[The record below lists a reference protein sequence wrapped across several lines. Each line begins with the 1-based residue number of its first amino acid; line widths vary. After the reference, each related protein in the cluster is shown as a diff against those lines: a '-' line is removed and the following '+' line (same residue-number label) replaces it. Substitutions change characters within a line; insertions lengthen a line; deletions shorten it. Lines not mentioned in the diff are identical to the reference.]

1 MKLRPLFLTL
11 LALCAVAVPAWAAT
25 DLLSDDAE
33 GEITAKWVVD
43 EPTHASIQPWQ
54 KGDSTTPKVPRP
66 TTTHGGSGSYWSG
79 VSPQD
84 NNPAPDAVIEG
95 SSTMHTKEPIVI
107 PADGKTTFS
116 MWSFFQN
123 EGDDL
128 GEVDVALATSGTAPA
143 VKDKAWKKLTE
154 YKLAP
159 SAAGD
164 SGVVGYCNPS
174 DPVGT
179 AQQTFE
185 EVKGDFAAYAGKKVW
200 VRIHL
205 KYGGENRSATQAC
218 DWYVDDIKIETTGT
232 PGNASDAASPTVAE
246 PTPATPAKSTVK
258 FAAFKAKG
266 KAATVKL
273 KITNGPV
280 RNAVVTLLKG
290 KKKLAAAKVAV
301 FDSGVAPVKL
311 KLKKKLAKGTYV
323 LKFKGTGGNGAAVT
337 ASGKGKVR

>member
-1 MKLRPLFLTL
+1 MRLRPLLFLL
-11 LALCAVAVPAWAAT
+11 IALCAVAVPAIAAT

-33 GEITAKWVVD
+33 GEITAKWVVE
-43 EPTHASIQPWQ
+43 EPTNPAIQPWQ

-95 SSTMHTKEPIVI
+95 DSTLRTKEPIVI

-123 EGDDL
+123 EGDDAGL
-128 GEVDVALATSGTAPA
+128 VDVALDTGGAAPP

-174 DPVGT
+174 DPAGT

-185 EVKGDFAAYAGKKVW
+185 EIKGDFAAYAGKKVW

-205 KYGGENRSATQAC
+205 KYGAENRTATQAC
-218 DWYVDDIKIETTGT
+218 DWYVDDIKIDTTGT
-232 PGNASDAASPTVAE
+232 PGKLGDTAPAAT
-246 PTPATPAKSTVK
+246 ATPAPAAAARPTVK
-258 FAAFKAKG
+258 ISAFKAKG
-266 KAATVKL
+266 KAATAKL
-273 KITNGPV
+273 QVNNGPV
-280 RNAVVTLLKG
+280 RGAAISLLKG
-290 KKKLAAAKVAV
+290 KKKLSTAKLGIL
-301 FDSGVAPVKL
+301 DSGVVPVKF
-311 KLKKKLAKGTYV
+311 KLKKKLKKGSYI
-323 LKFKGTGGNGAAVT
+323 LKFTGTDSTGAKVA
-337 ASGKGKVR
+337 ASGKGKVK